1 MSKKRIVASILVV
14 LFGIALNIGVICYEK
29 PTESKTVK
37 LDVTVVS
44 DTDQKIDLYYNM
56 EADSDVFN
64 EIQHGAGEYEAP
76 GEQELTFEVSG
87 GVKSVRLDIE
97 QGTAAVTGMSF
108 RYGHES
114 LTLTEEQLAAPRM
127 RNNVRVSG
135 EEEGIILTADG
146 EDPYVVWDAVQWKV
160 PDMVEGAFD
169 VTLLVLKILLC
180 LIIDVILLIGLR
192 HFKALVQV
200 PREIVEN
207 RRLIFN
213 LAKNDFKTQ
222 YAGSYLGIF
231 WAFVQPIVTVLVY
244 WFVFEKGLHAGA
256 MNTKAGITVPFVLWL
271 IAGIVPWFF
280 FQDALN
286 GATNALMQYS
296 YLVKKVVFK
305 ISVLPVVKMISALF
319 VHMFFVAFA
328 IILYCCYG
336 RFPDLYLLQIFYYT
350 LCMFVLVLGISYATC
365 AIVGFFRDLTQIIS
379 IVLQVGIWMTPIMW
393 NFDAIHLP
401 SVLRALFKLNPMYY
415 VVNGYRDAFINKVWF
430 WEHPELTLYFW
441 VLTAALFGVGMT
453 VFRKLKVH
461 FADVL

>member
-1 MSKKRIVASILVV
+1 MSKKRIAASVLVV
-14 LFGIALNIGVICYEK
+14 LFGIALNIGVICYDK

-37 LDVTVVS
+37 LDVTLVS
-44 DTDQKIDLYYNM
+44 ELDQQLEMFYNM
-56 EADSDVFN
+56 TEDNNEFN
-64 EIQHGAGEYEAP
+64 ATQHGTDEYSAP
-76 GEQELTFEVSG
+76 EEQTVTFEVTG
-87 GVKSVRLDIE
+87 GVQTLRLDIS
-97 QGTAAVTGMSF
+97 QGTAAIREMKF
-108 RYGHES
+108 RYGNES
-114 LTLTEEQLAAPRM
+114 LSITTDRLAQSRIQNQVKAAA
-127 RNNVRVSG
+127 G
-135 EEEGIILTADG
+135 ENGLELTAEG
-146 EDPYVVWDAVQWKV
+146 EDPYVVWDASDWNVSG
-160 PDMVEGAFD
+160 MVEDAVD
-169 VTLLVLKILLC
+169 IAMVILKALLC
-180 LIIDVILLIGLR
+180 LIIDVILIVALR
-192 HFKALVQV
+192 HFKALIQV
-200 PREIVEN
+200 PREIIEN

-256 MNTKAGITVPFVLWL
+256 MNTRAGITVPFVLWL

-305 ISVLPVVKMISALF
+305 ISVLPVVKMVSALF

-336 RFPDLYLLQIFYYT
+336 RFPDLYMLQILYYT

-393 NFDAIHLP
+393 NFDAINLP
-401 SVLRALFKLNPMYY
+401 SALRTVFKLNPMYY

-430 WEHPELTLYFW
+430 WEHPELTVYFW
-441 VLTAALFGVGMT
+441 VLTALLFGIGMT
-453 VFRKLKVH
+453 VFRRLKVH